1 MENPNKEMNLSSI
14 TLILGENAYIRELFF
29 IYMGSSW
36 TIDSV
41 YLYLSVPFAIVG
53 LILNMMSVVI
63 LTRIVSKNTCLY
75 SYLRASTLMSILVS
89 IMVIMGAF
97 TLTPRF
103 FTALALSLFTRV
115 FRCVVFNYVQ
125 TSLYFA
131 VNILDLFILFERLAA
146 FKPAWK
152 KLSALSPSLTILAT
166 IFVCF
171 LINCPLFFAN
181 HVNPDEEFYAEI
193 ANLSGNSS
201 VNLCKVDSFMVSLYG
216 LVLYAIVMLI
226 KDVLTLGFEVYFSC
240 LLLVYFQ
247 RFLRTKLSLR
257 TFMNEADTQQ
267 KRTYQLKMT
276 IMVITFSLM
285 SIFSHVNMIVLYVL
299 YTLSA
304 ATPLQVQI
312 ITQLIATKPV
322 SNFIIFYIFNRHFR
336 KAVSW
341 RTLTTTS

>member
-1 MENPNKEMNLSSI
+1 MNLSSI

-193 ANLSGNSS
+193 AN
-201 VNLCKVDSFMVSLYG
+201 K
-216 LVLYAIVMLI
+216 
-226 KDVLTLGFEVYFSC
+226 
-240 LLLVYFQ
+240 
-247 RFLRTKLSLR
+247 
-257 TFMNEADTQQ
+257 
-267 KRTYQLKMT
+267 
-276 IMVITFSLM
+276 
-285 SIFSHVNMIVLYVL
+285 
-299 YTLSA
+299 
-304 ATPLQVQI
+304 
-312 ITQLIATKPV
+312 
-322 SNFIIFYIFNRHFR
+322 
-336 KAVSW
+336 
-341 RTLTTTS
+341 